1 LNDFDMKKSAGKYSY
16 PEFDIPKGFQTPEN
30 LANDAEFESLAT
42 VRLKGD
48 GKACIVALDGTPLGP
63 DIGDEKSG
71 EAKESNATDDR
82 PGFVQVAM
90 GAMRGGG
97 QAGGGM

>member
-1 LNDFDMKKSAGKYSY
+1 MKKPTANKY

-30 LANDAEFESLAT
+30 LAHDGEFESLAT
-42 VRLKGD
+42 VKLNGNGR
-48 GKACIVALDGTPLGP
+48 ACITALDGNPLGA
-63 DIGDEKSG
+63 DIGDESAAGPKQ
-71 EAKESNATDDR
+71 SNATDDR

-97 QAGGGM
+97 QNGGGI

>member
-1 LNDFDMKKSAGKYSY
+1 MKKSAKSYSY

-30 LANDAEFESLAT
+30 LANDSEFESLAT

-48 GKACIVALDGTPLGP
+48 GRACIVALDGNPLGDA
-63 DIGDEKSG
+63 DIGPEKAN
-71 EAKESNATDDR
+71 EAKESNSTDDR

-97 QAGGGM
+97 QNGGGI

>member
-1 LNDFDMKKSAGKYSY
+1 MKKSAGYSY

-30 LANDAEFESLAT
+30 LANDSQFESLAT
-42 VRLKGD
+42 VKLKGN
-48 GKACIVALDGTPLGP
+48 GRACIMALDGNPLGSQDA
-63 DIGDEKSG
+63 DIGPEK
-71 EAKESNATDDR
+71 ANDVKESNATDDR

-97 QAGGGM
+97 KNGGGI

>member
-1 LNDFDMKKSAGKYSY
+1 MIAEMKTKSSSKSSY

-48 GKACIVALDGTPLGP
+48 GRACIVALDGNALDA
-63 DIGDEKSG
+63 DIGKEEAG
-71 EAKESNATDDR
+71 EPKESGASDDR
-82 PGFVQVAM
+82 PGFVQMAM

-97 QAGGGM
+97 QSGGGI

>member
-1 LNDFDMKKSAGKYSY
+1 MKKAEKYSY

-48 GKACIVALDGTPLGP
+48 GRACIVALDGNPLGGA
-63 DIGDEKSG
+63 DIGKEEAG

-97 QAGGGM
+97 KGGGGI